1 MALELESQSV
11 NTLLADPP
19 AVAST
24 EQPPATET
32 PGAAPSGSAPESP
45 QPTLTA
51 SQPTCANCGAPMD
64 SGQDWCLQCGVG
76 APGSLDAGG
85 PSWRSA
91 AVILTATAVLVL
103 GAAAAAYAAL
113 NKEGAPKARTAIVAV
128 TPAPTAVTPTTP
140 VTPTPTPTPTTPGA
154 VTPTPKA
161 SETPPTSNPL
171 LSSGSSQPPKIPLT
185 APTPK
190 SSGTTTTPSK
200 TNEPSGTTTPGT
212 GESGSGTATEPKTA
226 AIMLDPDAASTY
238 NPYGYPESEFG
249 DPSLAIDGDT
259 STAWTAQVNPAVA
272 PKMAE
277 GLVIDL
283 KTARRISAVE
293 LITSTP
299 GMSVQVYGANG
310 SAPPTSITDP
320 AWIQLSRYLV
330 EKKHNDR
337 IKLQSSTK
345 AFRFITL
352 WISKAPAA
360 SVGTAQD
367 RVPPTHVAVNEL
379 ELFPTAR

>member
-1 MALELESQSV
+1 
-11 NTLLADPP
+11 
-19 AVAST
+19 
-24 EQPPATET
+24 
-32 PGAAPSGSAPESP
+32 
-45 QPTLTA
+45 
-51 SQPTCANCGAPMD
+51 MD
-64 SGQDWCLQCGVG
+64 AGQDWCLQCGAG
-76 APGSLDAGG
+76 APGSLDGGG

-91 AVILTATAVLVL
+91 AVILTATVVLVL

-113 NKEGAPKARTAIVAV
+113 GKESATKTHRTIVAV
-128 TPAPTAVTPTTP
+128 TSTPTAATPTTP
-140 VTPTPTPTPTTPGA
+140 VTPTPTPTVPGA

-161 SETPPTSNPL
+161 SEVPPVATPLPST
-171 LSSGSSQPPKIPLT
+171 GSANPPKIPLT

-190 SSGTTTTPSK
+190 SSGTTTTPSTK
-200 TNEPSGTTTPGT
+200 TNESSGTTTPSGA
-212 GESGSGTATEPKTA
+212 GESGGGSKTGSQPV
-226 AIMLDPDAASTY
+226 AITLDPDAASTY

-249 DPSLAIDGDT
+249 DPSLAIDGDP

-283 KTARRISAVE
+283 KSGRRLSAVG

-320 AWIQLSRYLV
+320 AWTQLSPYV
-330 EKKHNDR
+330 IEKKHNDR
-337 IKLQSSTK
+337 IKLTSSTK

-360 SVGTAQD
+360 SVGTVQA
-367 RVPPTHVAVNEL
+367 PGHVAVNEL
-379 ELFPTAR
+379 ELFPAK

>member
-1 MALELESQSV
+1 V
-11 NTLLADPP
+11 NILLADPP
-19 AVAST
+19 ALANP
-24 EQPPATET
+24 EQPPTTET
-32 PGAAPSGSAPESP
+32 PGATPPGPAPESP
-45 QPTLTA
+45 ETA
-51 SQPTCANCGAPMD
+51 TAPQPTCKNCGAAMIP
-64 SGQDWCLQCGVG
+64 GQDWCLQCGAG
-76 APGSLDAGG
+76 APGSLDGGG

-103 GAAAAAYAAL
+103 GAAAAAFAAL
-113 NKEGAPKARTAIVAV
+113 DKESAPKAHSTIVAV
-128 TPAPTAVTPTTP
+128 APTPTAVTPTPTTP
-140 VTPTPTPTPTTPGA
+140 VTPTPPTPGA

-161 SETPPTSNPL
+161 SETPAVTPL
-171 LSSGSSQPPKIPLT
+171 PSTGSTTPPKIPLT

-190 SSGTTTTPSK
+190 SSGTTTTPAK
-200 TNEPSGTTTPGT
+200 TNESSGTTPAG
-212 GESGSGTATEPKTA
+212 GGKSGSGAESGTKTGSQPV
-226 AIMLDPDAASTY
+226 AITLDPDAASTY

-283 KTARRISAVE
+283 KSARRLSAVG

-320 AWIQLSRYLV
+320 AWTQLSPYLV

-337 IKLQSSTK
+337 IKLQNSAK
-345 AFRFITL
+345 AFRFIAL

-360 SVGTAQD
+360 SVGTAQA
-367 RVPPTHVAVNEL
+367 PGHVAVNEL

>member
-1 MALELESQSV
+1 
-11 NTLLADPP
+11 
-19 AVAST
+19 
-24 EQPPATET
+24 
-32 PGAAPSGSAPESP
+32 
-45 QPTLTA
+45 
-51 SQPTCANCGAPMD
+51 MD
-64 SGQDWCLQCGVG
+64 AGQDWCLQCGAG
-76 APGSLDAGG
+76 APGSLEAGG

-113 NKEGAPKARTAIVAV
+113 NKESAPKARTAVVAV

-140 VTPTPTPTPTTPGA
+140 VTPTPTPTTPGA
-154 VTPTPKA
+154 VTPTPTPKA
-161 SETPPTSNPL
+161 SETPPATNPL

-190 SSGTTTTPSK
+190 SSPTTTTPAK
-200 TNEPSGTTTPGT
+200 TNESSGTTTPG
-212 GESGSGTATEPKTA
+212 SGTAGEPKVA
-226 AIMLDPDAASTY
+226 AITLDPDAAATY

-352 WISKAPAA
+352 WISKAPAGSA
-360 SVGTAQD
+360 GTAQA
-367 RVPPTHVAVNEL
+367 PGHVAVNEL
-379 ELFPTAR
+379 ELFPVK

>member
-1 MALELESQSV
+1 V
-11 NTLLADPP
+11 PP
-19 AVAST
+19 
-24 EQPPATET
+24 
-32 PGAAPSGSAPESP
+32 GSAPESP
-45 QPTLTA
+45 ETA
-51 SQPTCANCGAPMD
+51 TAPQPTCANCGAAMTP
-64 SGQDWCLQCGVG
+64 GQDWCLQCGAG
-76 APGSLDAGG
+76 APGSLDGGG

-103 GAAAAAYAAL
+103 GAAAAAFAAL
-113 NKEGAPKARTAIVAV
+113 DKEGTPKAHPTIVAV
-128 TPAPTAVTPTTP
+128 APAPTTVTPTPTTP
-140 VTPTPTPTPTTPGA
+140 VTPTPTTPGA

-161 SETPPTSNPL
+161 SETPAVTPL
-171 LSSGSSQPPKIPLT
+171 PSTGSATPPKIPLT

-190 SSGTTTTPSK
+190 SSGTTTPAK
-200 TNEPSGTTTPGT
+200 TNESSGTSAPSEGN
-212 GESGSGTATEPKTA
+212 GESGSGSGTTTGSQPVALT
-226 AIMLDPDAASTY
+226 LDPDAASTY
-238 NPYGYPESEFG
+238 NPYGYPEGEFG

-283 KTARRISAVE
+283 KGARRLSAVG

-310 SAPPTSITDP
+310 SAPPASITDL
-320 AWIQLSRYLV
+320 AWTQLSAYLIA
-330 EKKHNDR
+330 KKHNGR

-345 AFRFITL
+345 AFRFIAL

-360 SVGTAQD
+360 SVGTPQA
-367 RVPPTHVAVNEL
+367 PGHVAVNEL
-379 ELFPTAR
+379 ELFPTTR

>member
-1 MALELESQSV
+1 M
-11 NTLLADPP
+11 DP
-19 AVAST
+19 
-24 EQPPATET
+24 
-32 PGAAPSGSAPESP
+32 
-45 QPTLTA
+45 
-51 SQPTCANCGAPMD
+51 
-64 SGQDWCLQCGVG
+64 GQDWCLQCGAG
-76 APGSLDAGG
+76 APGSLDGGG

-103 GAAAAAYAAL
+103 GAAAAAFAAL
-113 NKEGAPKARTAIVAV
+113 DKESAPKAHSTIVAV
-128 TPAPTAVTPTTP
+128 APAQTTVTPTPTTP
-140 VTPTPTPTPTTPGA
+140 VTPTPTTPGA

-161 SETPPTSNPL
+161 SETPSAVSPL
-171 LSSGSSQPPKIPLT
+171 PSTGSTTPPKIPLT

-190 SSGTTTTPSK
+190 SSGTTTTPTK
-200 TNEPSGTTTPGT
+200 TNESSGTTTPSGG
-212 GESGSGTATEPKTA
+212 GESGSGSGGGTTTGSQPV
-226 AIMLDPDAASTY
+226 AITLDPDAASTY

-283 KTARRISAVE
+283 KSARRLSAIG

-310 SAPPTSITDP
+310 SAPPASITDP
-320 AWIQLSRYLV
+320 AWVQLSRYLI

-337 IKLQSSTK
+337 IKLQNSTK

-360 SVGTAQD
+360 SVGTAQT
-367 RVPPTHVAVNEL
+367 PGHVAVNEL
-379 ELFPTAR
+379 ELFPVK

>member
-1 MALELESQSV
+1 
-11 NTLLADPP
+11 
-19 AVAST
+19 
-24 EQPPATET
+24 
-32 PGAAPSGSAPESP
+32 
-45 QPTLTA
+45 
-51 SQPTCANCGAPMD
+51 
-64 SGQDWCLQCGVG
+64 
-76 APGSLDAGG
+76 
-85 PSWRSA
+85 
-91 AVILTATAVLVL
+91 VILTATAVLVL

-113 NKEGAPKARTAIVAV
+113 NKEGTPKARTAIVAV

-140 VTPTPTPTPTTPGA
+140 VTPTPTPTTPGA
-154 VTPTPKA
+154 VTPTPTPKA
-161 SETPPTSNPL
+161 SETPPATNPL

-190 SSGTTTTPSK
+190 SSSGTTTAPAK
-200 TNEPSGTTTPGT
+200 TNESSGTTTTPGT
-212 GESGSGTATEPKTA
+212 GESGSGTATEPKAA

-238 NPYGYPESEFG
+238 NPYVYPESEFG

-320 AWIQLSRYLV
+320 AWIQLSPYLI

-345 AFRFITL
+345 AFRFVTL

-360 SVGTAQD
+360 SVGTAQA
-367 RVPPTHVAVNEL
+367 PGHVAVNEL
-379 ELFPTAR
+379 ELFPVK

>member
-1 MALELESQSV
+1 
-11 NTLLADPP
+11 
-19 AVAST
+19 
-24 EQPPATET
+24 
-32 PGAAPSGSAPESP
+32 
-45 QPTLTA
+45 
-51 SQPTCANCGAPMD
+51 MD
-64 SGQDWCLQCGVG
+64 AGQDWCLQCGAG

-91 AVILTATAVLVL
+91 AAILTATAVLVL

-113 NKEGAPKARTAIVAV
+113 NKESAPKARTAVVAV

-140 VTPTPTPTPTTPGA
+140 VTPTPTPTTPGA
-154 VTPTPKA
+154 VTPTPTPKA
-161 SETPPTSNPL
+161 SETPPATNPL

-190 SSGTTTTPSK
+190 SSGTTTTPAK
-200 TNEPSGTTTPGT
+200 TNESSGTTTTP
-212 GESGSGTATEPKTA
+212 GSGTATEPKAA
-226 AIMLDPDAASTY
+226 AITLDPDAASTY

-337 IKLQSSTK
+337 IKLQNSTK

-352 WISKAPAA
+352 WISKAPAGSA
-360 SVGTAQD
+360 GTAQAPD
-367 RVPPTHVAVNEL
+367 HVAVNEL
-379 ELFPTAR
+379 ELFPVK

>member
-1 MALELESQSV
+1 V

-19 AVAST
+19 AAANP
-24 EQPPATET
+24 EQQPPATEAAGAVP
-32 PGAAPSGSAPESP
+32 PGSESESP
-45 QPTLTA
+45 QSAPAA
-51 SQPTCANCGAPMD
+51 SQPTCANCGAPLNA
-64 SGQDWCLQCGVG
+64 GQDWCLQCGAG

-91 AVILTATAVLVL
+91 AAILTVTAVLVL

-113 NKEGAPKARTAIVAV
+113 DKESAAKPKPTIVAV
-128 TPAPTAVTPTTP
+128 APAPTAATPTTP
-140 VTPTPTPTPTTPGA
+140 VVPTPTTPGA

-161 SETPPTSNPL
+161 SETPSAANPL
-171 LSSGSSQPPKIPLT
+171 LSTGSTKPPKIPLT
-185 APTPK
+185 APTPE
-190 SSGTTTTPSK
+190 SSGTTTPPAPQTKESSGSATPSPSNESGVGS
-200 TNEPSGTTTPGT
+200 TNESKP
-212 GESGSGTATEPKTA
+212 A
-226 AIMLDPDAASTY
+226 AIVLDPDAASTY

-283 KTARRISAVE
+283 KSPRRLSAVG
-293 LITSTP
+293 LVTSTQ

-320 AWIQLSRYLV
+320 AWVQLSPYLV
-330 EKKHNDR
+330 ERKHNDR
-337 IKLQSSTK
+337 IKLQSPTK
-345 AFRFITL
+345 AFRFLTL

-360 SVGTAQD
+360 SVGTPQA
-367 RVPPTHVAVNEL
+367 PGHVAVNEL
-379 ELFPTAR
+379 ELFPAK